1 MISRP
6 LPPGAGAPPAQ
17 DATPGGRRSYALES
31 MSQWLHSQER
41 LQILDFGGINQ
52 HNLDYVTGLGH
63 RLYSD
68 DLLLS
73 YECFFTAEERRTQQ
87 FDSARMEDFLDQT
100 LDFPDQSA
108 DGALLWDT
116 LQFLPGP
123 LGQAVLD
130 RVHRVLAPDSLVLAL
145 FHAES
150 AGPEAIQQC
159 CRILDERQLMVA
171 PRGHRRPIVTFTP
184 RGIEKFFRR
193 FQALKFFL
201 TRDNLQE
208 IIARR

>member
-1 MISRP
+1 MSSRP

-31 MSQWLHSQER
+31 MSQWLGSQER

-52 HNLDYVTGLGH
+52 HNLDYVTGMGH
-63 RLYSD
+63 RLYSE
-68 DLLLS
+68 DLLRAYDS
-73 YECFFTAEERRTQQ
+73 FFTAEERRAQQ
-87 FDSARMEDFLDQT
+87 FPQPRIEAFLDET

-116 LQFLPGP
+116 LQFLPSP
-123 LGQAVLD
+123 LSQAVLD

-150 AGPEAIQQC
+150 VGPEAIQQC
-159 CRILDERQLMVA
+159 CRILDQRRLQVA
-171 PRGHRRPIVTFTP
+171 PRGNRRPIVTFTA

>member
-1 MISRP
+1 MSSRP

-31 MSQWLHSQER
+31 MSQWLGSQER

-63 RLYSD
+63 RLYSE
-68 DLLLS
+68 DLLRAYDS
-73 YECFFTAEERRTQQ
+73 FFTAEERRGQQ
-87 FDSARMEDFLDQT
+87 FPQPRIEAFLDET

-150 AGPEAIQQC
+150 VGTEAIQQC
-159 CRILDERQLMVA
+159 CRILDGGHLQVTQ
-171 PRGHRRPIVTFTP
+171 RGSRRPIVTFTA

-208 IIARR
+208 VIARR

>member
-1 MISRP
+1 MSSRP

-31 MSQWLHSQER
+31 MSQWLGGQER
-41 LQILDFGGINQ
+41 LQILDLGGLNQ
-52 HNLDYVTGLGH
+52 QNLDYVTGMGH
-63 RLYSD
+63 RLYAE
-68 DLLLS
+68 DLLQA
-73 YECFFTAEERRTQQ
+73 YDWFFSPEERQAQQ
-87 FDSARMEDFLDQT
+87 FSEPRIEAFLDET

-116 LQFLPGP
+116 LQFLPAP
-123 LGQAVLD
+123 LGHAVLE
-130 RVHRVLAPDSLVLAL
+130 RIHRVLAPDSLVLAL

-150 AGPEAIQQC
+150 VGPTALQQN
-159 CRILDERQLMVA
+159 CRILDRRQILVA
-171 PRGHRRPIVTFTP
+171 PRGAHRPIVTFNA
-184 RGIEKFFRR
+184 RSIEKFFRR

-208 IIARR
+208 VIARR

>member
-1 MISRP
+1 MSSRP

-31 MSQWLHSQER
+31 MSQRLGSQER

-52 HNLDYVTGLGH
+52 HNLDYVTGMGH
-63 RLYSD
+63 RLYSE
-68 DLLLS
+68 DLLRAYDS
-73 YECFFTAEERRTQQ
+73 FFTAEERRAQQ
-87 FDSARMEDFLDQT
+87 FPEPRIEAFLDET

-150 AGPEAIQQC
+150 VGTEAIQQC
-159 CRILDERQLMVA
+159 CRILDQRQLKVA
-171 PRGHRRPIVTFTP
+171 PRGNRRPIVTFTA